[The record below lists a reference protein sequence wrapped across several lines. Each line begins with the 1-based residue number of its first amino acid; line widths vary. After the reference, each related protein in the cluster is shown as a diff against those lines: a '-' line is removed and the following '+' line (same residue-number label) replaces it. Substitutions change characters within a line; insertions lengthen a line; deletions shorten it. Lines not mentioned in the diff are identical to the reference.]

1 MKQKRAVVAVLVLAA
16 GFSACARE
24 AEQPGPERATGPR
37 PNVVTVTVSDYSFQA
52 PDSIPAGL
60 TMIQAL
66 MRGDVP
72 HHVNIVKLDSNRTTA
87 DYVNALTPGA
97 PPPAWATP
105 VGGPN
110 PTESGTTANA
120 MLALEPGSYA
130 LICFVDVPE
139 GTPHFM
145 RGMFKDLK
153 VYVRAGNT
161 AGDTTGDTTGATTAA
176 TAAAGPVELP
186 EADVTM
192 RLVDYDFPMEKARP
206 GLVTFRVVNEGPQNH
221 EVLLV
226 QLHGQTTVEQALRWV
241 ENPQGAQPFTML
253 GGVAPIAPGESNNFS
268 VNLRRGRY
276 GLICFVLDRGD
287 GRPHFLHGMMKEIE
301 VS

>member
-1 MKQKRAVVAVLVLAA
+1 MMHTRAMVVAAA
-16 GFSACARE
+16 VAVTSIGCGRD
-24 AEQPGPERATGPR
+24 AEQAQPERPRGPR

-52 PDSIPAGL
+52 PDSVPAGL

-66 MRGDVP
+66 MRGEVP
-72 HHVNIVKLDSNRTTA
+72 HHVNVVKLDSGMTAA
-87 DYVNALTPGA
+87 DYVKALTPGA
-97 PPPAWATP
+97 PPPAWATA

-120 MLALEPGSYA
+120 MLVLEPGNYA

-139 GTPHFM
+139 GMPHFM

-153 VYVRAGNT
+153 VYARPDTT
-161 AGDTTGDTTGATTAA
+161 AGDSATVVAAA
-176 TAAAGPVELP
+176 TPVELP
-186 EADVTM
+186 PADVTM
-192 RLVDYDFPMEKARP
+192 QLVDYDFPMEKEVSA
-206 GLVTFRVVNEGPQNH
+206 GLVTFRVENTSPQDH
-221 EVLLV
+221 EVLIV
-226 QLHGQTTVEQALRWV
+226 QLHGQTTLEQALRWM

-253 GGVAPIAPGESNNFS
+253 GGIAPIAPGQVNNFS

-276 GLICFVLDRGD
+276 GLICFVPDRGD
-287 GRPHFLHGMMKEIE
+287 GRPHFLHGMMKEFE

>member
-1 MKQKRAVVAVLVLAA
+1 MKHNRAAIAAIVLATA
-16 GFSACARE
+16 FTGCARD
-24 AEQPGPERATGPR
+24 AEQPQSGQPRGPR

-52 PDSIPAGL
+52 PDSVPAGL

-66 MRGDVP
+66 MRGEVP
-72 HHVNIVKLDSNRTTA
+72 HHVNVVKLDSNRTAA
-87 DYVNALTPGA
+87 DYVNSLTPGA
-97 PPPAWATP
+97 PPPAWATA

-120 MLALEPGSYA
+120 MLVLEPGNYA
-130 LICFVDVPE
+130 LICFVDIPE
-139 GTPHFM
+139 GMPHFM

-153 VYVRAGNT
+153 VYAKADTNAADT
-161 AGDTTGDTTGATTAA
+161 ATASVPVPATTD
-176 TAAAGPVELP
+176 TPVELP
-186 EADVTM
+186 AADVTM
-192 RLVDYDFPMEKARP
+192 RLVDYDFPMGDVSP
-206 GLVTFRVVNEGPQNH
+206 GLATFRVVNDSPQDH
-221 EVLLV
+221 EVLIV
-226 QLHGQTTVEQALRWV
+226 QLHGATTVEEALRWV

-253 GGVAPIAPGESNNFS
+253 GGIAPIAPGQANNFS

-276 GLICFVLDRGD
+276 GLICFLPDRGD

>member
-1 MKQKRAVVAVLVLAA
+1 MQQNCAVVAAIVLAV
-16 GFSACARE
+16 GFSGCGGE
-24 AEQPGPERATGPR
+24 AEQPASQRARGPR

-66 MRGDVP
+66 MRGEMP
-72 HHVNIVKLDSNRTTA
+72 HHVNVIRLDSNKTAA
-87 DYVNALTPGA
+87 DYVNALRPGA
-97 PPPAWATP
+97 PSPAWAAAA
-105 VGGPN
+105 GGPN

-120 MLALEPGSYA
+120 MLVLEPGNYA
-130 LICFVDVPE
+130 LICFIDIPE
-139 GTPHFM
+139 GRPHFM

-153 VYVRAGNT
+153 VYVKADTLT
-161 AGDTTGDTTGATTAA
+161 ADTTVAIPAA
-176 TAAAGPVELP
+176 VAAVELP

-192 RLVDYDFPMEKARP
+192 RLIDYDFAMDNVRP
-206 GLVTFRVVNEGPQNH
+206 GLVTFRVVNDAPQDH

-226 QLHGQTTVEQALRWV
+226 QLHGQTTMEQALRWV
-241 ENPQGAQPFTML
+241 ENREGAQPFTML
-253 GGVAPIAPGESNNFS
+253 GGIAPIAPGESNNFS

-276 GLICFVLDRGD
+276 GLICFVPDQGD
-287 GRPHFLHGMMKEIE
+287 GRPHFMHGMVKEIE